1 MSDSN
6 VVRTVRVQ
14 LEEIARRT
22 RSPHKVAPTL
32 TLTPTLTGGRTRP
45 SWSGSHTRPSWSGSR
60 TRTWSLERNP
70 DRERTH
76 DEPLG
81 RPSKTGKRVHVER
94 GSALDVWCAGWSEEA
109 WKEYGWFRVAPPTWY
124 STCPTRWEYD
134 WRYDRKSLPVDWR
147 YDWRYDWSPRY
158 DWNTSRTNWKPGQT
172 GRPNWKAK
180 LDEIDEIFRQTRE
193 SVMDSSSSGLGRPLD
208 QAGIRYAPYQA
219 GIPAAAPGTLAGQ
232 TGIPWSEGH
241 TPWSEGQEL
250 AAPGTLGY
258 PPRLPTSNALFIFD
272 KHSRT
277 TGGTTS
283 KDKDKD
289 KHSRHSRS

>member
-6 VVRTVRVQ
+6 VVRSVRVQ
-14 LEEIARRT
+14 LEESLTRRT

-32 TLTPTLTGGRTRP
+32 TLTPLLTGGRTRP
-45 SWSGSHTRPSWSGSR
+45 SWSGSDTRPSWSGSR

-147 YDWRYDWSPRY
+147 YDREGLPA
-158 DWNTSRTNWKPGQT
+158 WKPGQT
-172 GRPNWKAK
+172 
-180 LDEIDEIFRQTRE
+180 DEIDEIVRQTRE
-193 SVMDSSSSGLGRPLD
+193 SVRLGRPLD

-241 TPWSEGQEL
+241 APWSEGHISEPQL
-250 AAPGTLGY
+250 AGPGTEGY
-258 PPRLPTSNALFIFD
+258 PGRLPTDNALFIFH

-283 KDKDKD
+283 KDKDKH
-289 KHSRHSRS
+289 KHPRHSRS